1 MFDVRRK
8 ICYNAYVVW
17 AHNSAGRVLQWHCK
31 SQEFESPWVHQQ
43 PCYECNKAAIIFFL
57 RKSDIRKRMILFSQ
71 KIMIFAC
78 ANEGWKEKYNIIRAK
93 REYHYEVIY
102 FVLRSL
108 P

>member
-1 MFDVRRK
+1 
-8 ICYNAYVVW
+8 
-17 AHNSAGRVLQWHCK
+17 
-31 SQEFESPWVHQQ
+31 
-43 PCYECNKAAIIFFL
+43 
-57 RKSDIRKRMILFSQ
+57 MILFSQ